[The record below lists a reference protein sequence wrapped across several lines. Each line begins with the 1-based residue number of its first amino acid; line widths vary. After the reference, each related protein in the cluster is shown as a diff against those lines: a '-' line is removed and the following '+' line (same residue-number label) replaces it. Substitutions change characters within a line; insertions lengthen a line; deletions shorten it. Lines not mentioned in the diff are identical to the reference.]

1 MDIMYVQYTHIFKH
15 VKDNMDGGR
24 ESAHSYRHTRIGTLV
39 SAHSWHQIM
48 VFTPGVANLNMIV
61 RQSDPGVA
69 GIVAVV

>member
-15 VKDNMDGGR
+15 VKVDLDGGR
-24 ESAHSYRHTRIGTLV
+24 ESAYT
-39 SAHSWHQIM
+39 WQQI
-48 VFTPGVANLNMIV
+48 VAFTPGVANLNMIV